1 MKSLLFIVK
10 QFNPYIYKDLETDLN
25 KKGIVLNSFVYTGFD
40 IDEILSKLTSVIK
53 ESGKDTLLVTD
64 SPEIYDYIRVLGHD
78 AVALADKEE
87 DFSLY
92 LDARYIVMK
101 PYEIEA
107 LYYERVWMRFNNIPW
122 TIAVTDRLIIRE
134 TVESDVEDFYRI
146 YKDPRMTRY
155 TEKLYENIEEERK
168 YISEYREKVYA
179 VQGFG
184 IWTVI
189 KKDDGRIIGRAGLIT
204 RGGFDD
210 VEVGYA
216 IDTAFQ
222 HMGYAKE
229 AVTECI
235 EIAQNLGFSRVYAL
249 TDKENAPSLALLDSL
264 DFKYEKDCVVDGRNL
279 VKMTLN
285 KHSHVMR

>member
-10 QFNPYIYKDLETDLN
+10 EFRPDTYKDLEKELREKETELR
-25 KKGIVLNSFVYTGFD
+25 SFVYTGFD
-40 IDEILSKLTSVIK
+40 IENILGRLTKEIK

-78 AVALADKEE
+78 AVALAEKEE

-92 LDARYIVMK
+92 LDAKYIVMK

-168 YISEYREKVYA
+168 Y
-179 VQGFG
+179 
-184 IWTVI
+184 
-189 KKDDGRIIGRAGLIT
+189 
-204 RGGFDD
+204 
-210 VEVGYA
+210 
-216 IDTAFQ
+216 
-222 HMGYAKE
+222 
-229 AVTECI
+229 
-235 EIAQNLGFSRVYAL
+235 
-249 TDKENAPSLALLDSL
+249 
-264 DFKYEKDCVVDGRNL
+264 
-279 VKMTLN
+279 
-285 KHSHVMR
+285 

>member
-10 QFNPYIYKDLETDLN
+10 EFCPDAYKDLEKELREKETEL
-25 KKGIVLNSFVYTGFD
+25 KSFVYTGFD
-40 IDEILSKLTSVIK
+40 IENILGRLTKEIK

-78 AVALADKEE
+78 AVALAEKKE

-92 LDARYIVMK
+92 PDAKYIVMK

-134 TVESDVEDFYRI
+134 TIESDVDDFYRI
-146 YKDPRMTRY
+146 YKDSRMTRY

-168 YISEYREKVYA
+168 YIAEYREKVYA

-184 IWTVI
+184 IWTVL

-222 HMGYAKE
+222 HMGFAKE

-235 EIAQNLGFSRVYAL
+235 EIAQDLGFSRVYAL
-249 TDKENAPSLALLDSL
+249 TDKENEPSLALLRSL
-264 DFKYEKDCVVDGRNL
+264 SFKYEKDCVVDGRNL

>member
-10 QFNPYIYKDLETDLN
+10 EFRPDAYKDLETEL
-25 KKGIVLNSFVYTGFD
+25 KEKGIELKSFVYTGFD
-40 IDEILSKLTSVIK
+40 IENILDRLTKEIK

-64 SPEIYDYIRVLGHD
+64 SPEIYDYIKVLGHD
-78 AVALADKEE
+78 AVALAEKEE

-92 LDARYIVMK
+92 PDAKYIVMK

-107 LYYERVWMRFNNIPW
+107 LYYERVWMRFNHVPW
-122 TIAVTDRLIIRE
+122 TIAETNRLILRE
-134 TVESDVEDFYRI
+134 TIESDVDDFYRI

-184 IWTVI
+184 IWTVL

-235 EIAQNLGFSRVYAL
+235 EIAQDLGFSRVYAL

-264 DFKYEKDCVVDGRNL
+264 GFKYEKDCVVDGRNL
-279 VKMTLN
+279 LKMTLDI
-285 KHSHVMR
+285 

>member
-10 QFNPYIYKDLETDLN
+10 EFCPDAYNDLEKELREKETEL
-25 KKGIVLNSFVYTGFD
+25 KSFVYTGFD
-40 IDEILSKLTSVIK
+40 IENILGRLTKEIK

-78 AVALADKEE
+78 AVVLAEKEE

-92 LDARYIVMK
+92 LDAKYIVMK

-168 YISEYREKVYA
+168 YITEYREKVYA

-184 IWTVI
+184 IWTLI

-222 HMGYAKE
+222 HMGFAKE

-235 EIAQNLGFSRVYAL
+235 EIAQDLGFSRVYAL
-249 TDKENAPSLALLDSL
+249 TDKENEPSLALLRSL
-264 DFKYEKDCVVDGRNL
+264 SFKYEKDCVVDGRNL
-279 VKMTLN
+279 LKMTLN

>member
-10 QFNPYIYKDLETDLN
+10 EFRPDAYKDLETEL
-25 KKGIVLNSFVYTGFD
+25 KEKGIELKSFVYTGFD
-40 IDEILSKLTSVIK
+40 IENILGRLTKEIK

-78 AVALADKEE
+78 AVALAEKEE

-107 LYYERVWMRFNNIPW
+107 LYYERVWMRFNDIPW

-168 YISEYREKVYA
+168 YTERKCIPFKASAYGPSSKRTMDVSSAAPDLSLEEASTTLKSA
-179 VQGFG
+179 TPSTPLSST
-184 IWTVI
+184 WALP
-189 KKDDGRIIGRAGLIT
+189 KKL
-204 RGGFDD
+204 
-210 VEVGYA
+210 
-216 IDTAFQ
+216 
-222 HMGYAKE
+222 
-229 AVTECI
+229 
-235 EIAQNLGFSRVYAL
+235 
-249 TDKENAPSLALLDSL
+249 
-264 DFKYEKDCVVDGRNL
+264 
-279 VKMTLN
+279 
-285 KHSHVMR
+285 